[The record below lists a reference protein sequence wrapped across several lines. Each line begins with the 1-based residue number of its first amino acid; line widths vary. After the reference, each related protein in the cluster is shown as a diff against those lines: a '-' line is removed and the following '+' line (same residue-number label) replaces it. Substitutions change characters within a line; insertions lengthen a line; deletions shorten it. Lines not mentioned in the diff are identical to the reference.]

1 MRSHLTLLAALLASL
16 AAAGCA
22 TDAAR
27 QPVPEITYAQ
37 AANSEL
43 VATNYR
49 AADALMAQFG
59 GTTAGGPLIVATV
72 VNIDALEQSSTLGR
86 MLSEQLSARFSQR
99 GWQMVELK
107 LRGSIY
113 MRRGEGELILTREI
127 SDIARSNKAQ
137 AIVLGSY
144 AIGAGAVYVNLKI
157 VQPVSNAVLAAYDYV
172 LPANP
177 EVRSLLSRSSG
188 R

>member
-1 MRSHLTLLAALLASL
+1 MRSPVLAAALVASL

-27 QPVPEITYAQ
+27 QPAPEITYTQ

-49 AADALMAQFG
+49 AADALMAQFSG
-59 GTTAGGPLIVATV
+59 AAGGGPLIVATV

-172 LPANP
+172 LPANT
-177 EVRSLLSRSSG
+177 EVRSMLRSTG